1 MNGSLFCKNEI
12 PITQLLQCASLDEDF
27 KCCQC
32 IFAISISSFLDKGR
46 GHSFEQIWI
55 PFTKGCFVPRVIC
68 TFNWPS
74 DSGKQIFI
82 CRQCI
87 FAISISFSFGRV
99 IDPSFEQ
106 LLLCAKL
113 FQMSIYMFFAIFY
126 YFFNK
131 CSDIIK
137 ASCKCVNWLELL
149 LGCLM
154 FLVIT

>member
-55 PFTKGCFVPRVIC
+55 PFTKGCFVPRVIVVLIG
-68 TFNWPS
+68 PVILE
-74 DSGKQIFI
+74 KQIFK

-87 FAISISFSFGRV
+87 FAISISFSFGRG
-99 IDPSFEQ
+99 IGPSFEQ

-113 FQMSIYMFFAIFY
+113 FQMSIYMFFR
-126 YFFNK
+126 YF
-131 CSDIIK
+131 
-137 ASCKCVNWLELL
+137 LL
-149 LGCLM
+149 SLLWKGRGPSS
-154 FLVIT
+154 